1 MGIKETSHT
10 IISKILFFV
19 EIIINVSQVSQRIVS
34 EASWDYALVIV
45 AALILSILGFIIGHV
60 VSRVMRL
67 QKKEDISITFAVA
80 LRNTNAALV
89 LAIGFLPE
97 LAALPIIFSIV
108 IQQTLA
114 AIMGKVIF
122 KEN

>member
-1 MGIKETSHT
+1 MSEFKSGFVSIIGRTNVGKSTLLNNLIKED
-10 IISKILFFV
+10 V
-19 EIIINVSQVSQRIVS
+19 
-34 EASWDYALVIV
+34 
-45 AALILSILGFIIGHV
+45 
-60 VSRVMRL
+60 
-67 QKKEDISITFAVA
+67 SITFAVA

-97 LAALPIIFSIV
+97 IAALPIIFSIV

>member
-1 MGIKETSHT
+1 MP
-10 IISKILFFV
+10 
-19 EIIINVSQVSQRIVS
+19 
-34 EASWDYALVIV
+34 YIV
-45 AALILSILGFIIGHV
+45 AALILSILGFLTGHM
-60 VSRVMRL
+60 VSRVIRL
-67 QKKEDISITFAVA
+67 QKKEDVSITFAVA

-114 AIMGKVIF
+114 AIMGKLLF

>member
-1 MGIKETSHT
+1 M
-10 IISKILFFV
+10 
-19 EIIINVSQVSQRIVS
+19 
-34 EASWDYALVIV
+34 
-45 AALILSILGFIIGHV
+45 
-60 VSRVMRL
+60 MRL
-67 QKKEDISITFAVA
+67 QKKEDVSITFAVA

-114 AIMGKVIF
+114 AIMGKLLF
-122 KEN
+122 KED